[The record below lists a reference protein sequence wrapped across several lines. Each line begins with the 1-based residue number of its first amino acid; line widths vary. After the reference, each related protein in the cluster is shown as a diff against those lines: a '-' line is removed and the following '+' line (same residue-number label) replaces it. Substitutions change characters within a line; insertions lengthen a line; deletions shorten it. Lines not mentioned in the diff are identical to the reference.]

1 MTIKVIAVRGSTV
14 VVQEHSPLL
23 ALLYVLEVT
32 IMRLLPNLDS
42 RCCAPVG
49 LTNTPRQVNRVTLHH
64 FEIRRTDQGVRAEHD
79 VEVRIAR
86 YGQSLVGLVAIVMPE
101 LSKVGAVAAD
111 QFEGGDIAF
120 LECLVA
126 GGEHKYVNGA

>member
-1 MTIKVIAVRGSTV
+1 M
-14 VVQEHSPLL
+14 VQENSPLL

-42 RCCAPVG
+42 RCCAPSG
-49 LTNTPRQVNRVTLHH
+49 LTNTPRQVNCVTLHH

-101 LSKVGAVAAD
+101 LSKVGAVAPD